1 LRRPPPFG
9 EADRRIFR
17 ADKRS
22 KKATDM
28 ASSARGSSPRHREAC
43 GQPVNPALWQ
53 EALGRLRDR
62 ARGVTIPPWLADA
75 HLGSTAGSHVEVRLP
90 ESATDQKVTAALKR
104 ALQRALEAT
113 VGRRIHL
120 EFRHPGSAVALRD
133 DAGPAGPAPSDP
145 RRREACAKPPKAAQ
159 ETPPAP
165 LRDTPALNPLYTFDN
180 FVTGPCN
187 RLAHAAAL
195 AVADLPG
202 RTYNPLFVHASVG
215 LGKSH
220 LLQAVCHRILADHPD
235 RSLVYMSCED
245 FVNRFITAIEHGQTE
260 QFRQRFRH
268 LGVLVIDDIH
278 FLADKDRTQEEFFHT
293 FNTLY
298 QAQKQVVLSSDSPPH
313 EIPSLEERLV
323 SRFKWGLVVR
333 VDRPSFETRVAIV
346 QKKSRLRGRDLP
358 EDVVRYIADAVDTNN
373 RELEGAVVRVLG
385 HASLCNR
392 QVDLALAKEALRDL
406 VATPTR
412 AITIQE
418 VADAV
423 IRRYSARLSDLQGRE
438 RAQSVAVPRQ
448 ISMFLARRLSNRSL
462 EEIGVFFG
470 GRDHTTVLHAERKV
484 RRMIEHDPAFR
495 GLVEAIERDI
505 LRSQSGG

>member
-1 LRRPPPFG
+1 
-9 EADRRIFR
+9 
-17 ADKRS
+17 
-22 KKATDM
+22 M
-28 ASSARGSSPRHREAC
+28 ASSASGSS
-43 GQPVNPALWQ
+43 GQPVDPALWK
-53 EALGRLRDR
+53 EALAHLRDR
-62 ARGVTIPPWLADA
+62 DRGVTIPPWLADA
-75 HLGSTAGSHVEVRLP
+75 RLGSTAGSHVEVRLP
-90 ESATDQKVTAALKR
+90 ASATDQKVPAALKR
-104 ALQRALEAT
+104 ALQHALEAS
-113 VGRRIHL
+113 VGRRIRL
-120 EFRHPGSAVALRD
+120 EFRHPDSSVALRA
-133 DAGPAGPAPSDP
+133 DAGPAGPAPSD
-145 RRREACAKPPKAAQ
+145 AKPPMAAQ
-159 ETPPAP
+159 KTLPAP
-165 LRDTPALNPLYTFDN
+165 LRDTPALNSLYTFEN

-202 RTYNPLFVHASVG
+202 RAYNPLFVHASVG

-220 LLQAVCHRILADHPD
+220 LLQAICHRILADHPD
-235 RSLVYMSCED
+235 RSLAYMSCED
-245 FVNRFITAIEHGQTE
+245 FVNRFITAIERSQTE
-260 QFRQRFRH
+260 QFRQRFRR

-298 QAQKQVVLSSDSPPH
+298 QDQKQVVLSSDSPPH

-346 QKKSRLRGRDLP
+346 QKKARLRGRDLP
-358 EDVVRYIADAVDTNN
+358 EDVVQYIANVVDTNN

-392 QVDLALAKEALRDL
+392 PVDLALAKEALRDL
-406 VATPTR
+406 IATPTR

-448 ISMFLARRLSNRSL
+448 ICMFLARRLSNRSL

-470 GRDHTTVLHAERKV
+470 GRDHTTVLHAERKI

>member
-1 LRRPPPFG
+1 
-9 EADRRIFR
+9 
-17 ADKRS
+17 
-22 KKATDM
+22 
-28 ASSARGSSPRHREAC
+28 
-43 GQPVNPALWQ
+43 
-53 EALGRLRDR
+53 
-62 ARGVTIPPWLADA
+62 VTVPPWLADA
-75 HLGSTAGSHVEVRLP
+75 RLGAVAGSHVEVLLP
-90 ESATDQKVTAALKR
+90 ASATDQKVASALKR
-104 ALQRALEAT
+104 ALQRALEAA
-113 VGRRIHL
+113 VGHRIHL
-120 EFRHPGSAVALRD
+120 EFRRPDADALRTGV
-133 DAGPAGPAPSDP
+133 GPAAPSDADP
-145 RRREACAKPPKAAQ
+145 AKPVTK
-159 ETPPAP
+159 TPPAP
-165 LRDTPALNPLYTFDN
+165 LRGGPSLDPLYTFEH

-195 AVADLPG
+195 AVTDLPG
-202 RTYNPLFVHASVG
+202 RAYNPLFVHASVG

-220 LLQAVCHRILADHPD
+220 LLQAVCHRILADRPD
-235 RSLVYMSCED
+235 PDASGLAYMSCED
-245 FVNRFITAIEHGQTE
+245 FVNRFITAIERGRTE
-260 QFRQRFRH
+260 DFRQRFRR
-268 LGVLVIDDIH
+268 LSVLVIDDIH

-313 EIPSLEERLV
+313 EIPRLEERLV

-333 VDRPSFETRVAIV
+333 IDRPSFETRVAIV
-346 QKKSRLRGRDLP
+346 RKKAHLRGLDLP
-358 EDVVRYIADAVDTNN
+358 EDVVHYIANVVETNN

-392 QVDLALAKEALRDL
+392 RIDFALAKESLRDL

-448 ISMFLARRLSNRSL
+448 ICMFLARRLSNRSL
-462 EEIGVFFG
+462 VEIGVFFG

-484 RRMIEHDPAFR
+484 RRMIERDPSFR

>member
-1 LRRPPPFG
+1 
-9 EADRRIFR
+9 
-17 ADKRS
+17 
-22 KKATDM
+22 M
-28 ASSARGSSPRHREAC
+28 VSSARGSS
-43 GQPVNPALWQ
+43 GQPIDPALWQ
-53 EALGRLRDR
+53 EALARLRDR

-75 HLGSTAGSHVEVRLP
+75 RLGSTAGSHVEVRLP
-90 ESATDQKVTAALKR
+90 ESAADQKVTAALKR
-104 ALQRALEAT
+104 ALQRALEAA

-120 EFRHPGSAVALRD
+120 EFRHPDSAVALRA
-133 DAGPAGPAPSDP
+133 DAGPAGPAPSD
-145 RRREACAKPPKAAQ
+145 AKPPKAAQ

-165 LRDTPALNPLYTFDN
+165 PCDTPVLNPFYTFEN

-202 RTYNPLFVHASVG
+202 RAYNPLFVHASVG

-220 LLQAVCHRILADHPD
+220 LLQAFCHRILANHPD
-235 RSLVYMSCED
+235 RSLAYMSCED
-245 FVNRFITAIEHGQTE
+245 FVNRFITAIERGQTE
-260 QFRQRFRH
+260 QFRQRFRR

-298 QAQKQVVLSSDSPPH
+298 QDQKQIVLSSDSPPH

-346 QKKSRLRGRDLP
+346 QKKARLRGRDLP
-358 EDVVRYIADAVDTNN
+358 EDVVQYIANVVDTNN

-392 QVDLALAKEALRDL
+392 PVDLALAKEALRDL
-406 VATPTR
+406 IATPTR

-448 ISMFLARRLSNRSL
+448 ICMFLARRLSNRSL